1 MLYKLKRV
9 KNWFRDDLF
18 KKLIKNIITLISGN
32 VGASMIGL
40 VTLTLSINVLGTTV
54 FGMFTLIQTYVVIFD
69 GLLNFQSWEAIIKFG
84 SLAKAENNPE
94 MLKGYIKTG
103 FLVDLISATIGTIFA
118 ILLVGIIGVKF
129 NWTEDMI
136 FFARLYSFT
145 IFFNLSGTS
154 IGVLRIYG
162 KFKLFSMQKIIC
174 AVIKLSGVIIMFLLK
189 GSLVHYV
196 IITMTT
202 VIMGNFILIGMAY
215 NIATKN
221 GIGRWWKSKIINGR
235 EFLKFAFWTNLNS
248 TVALPFKEFDKII
261 VSLIS
266 YDAVAVY
273 RLFKQIS
280 SMVGKIVSPV
290 YQAIYPELAELIV
303 KKQYKKGIT
312 VVKKIAFIVMGSG
325 IILWCI
331 VAPTSPYW
339 LNWFFDDVIVE
350 YWKLLALFLGFTVIG
365 NSFVGLNPL
374 FISMGFIRYNFILNV
389 SGSVIYVL
397 TGYFLTY
404 HYGII
409 GVIIAGLI
417 QSVFTNIIRIII
429 LKTAI
434 RNREIN

>member
-1 MLYKLKRV
+1 MLYKLKKV

-18 KKLIKNIITLISGN
+18 KKLLKNIVTLISGN

-84 SLAKAENNPE
+84 SLAKAENSPE
-94 MLKGYIKTG
+94 KLKGYIKAG
-103 FLVDLISATIGTIFA
+103 FLVDLISATIGTTFA
-118 ILLVGIIGVKF
+118 ILLAGIIGTKF

-174 AVIKLSGVIIMFLLK
+174 AVIKLSGVIMMFLFK
-189 GSLVHYV
+189 GSMVHYV

-202 VIMGNFILIGMAY
+202 VIIGNFILIGMAY

-221 GIGRWWKSKIINGR
+221 GISRWWKSKIVNGR
-235 EFLKFAFWTNLNS
+235 EFLRFAFWTNLNS
-248 TVALPFKEFDKII
+248 TVALPFKELDKII

-280 SMVGKIVSPV
+280 SMVGKVVAPI
-290 YQAIYPELAELIV
+290 YQAIYPELADLIA
-303 KKQYKKGIT
+303 KKQYKKGIS
-312 VVKKIAFIVMGSG
+312 VVKKIAFIVIGSG
-325 IILWCI
+325 TILWCL

-339 LNWFFDDVIVE
+339 LSWFFDDVIVG
-350 YWKLLALFLGFTVIG
+350 YWKLLALFLGLTVIG
-365 NSFVGLNPL
+365 NSFVALNPL
-374 FISMGFIRYNFILNV
+374 FISMGFIKYNFILNV
-389 SGSVIYVL
+389 AGSIIYVI
-397 TGYFLTY
+397 TGYLITY
-404 HYGII
+404 YYGII
-409 GVIIAGLI
+409 GVILAGFI
-417 QSVFTNIIRIII
+417 QSIFTNTIRIIV
-429 LKTAI
+429 LKTSI
-434 RNREIN
+434 RNRGVL